1 MIGRRGF
8 PALEPPRALAGSAR
22 PAPVPRTCHRM
33 RIASR
38 QGPRAPPDHAR
49 CRDFARAS
57 GTERQ
62 RASVTDRDAGPRYG
76 AGPAEAPLAQANQ
89 APPESNGVSL

>member
-8 PALEPPRALAGSAR
+8 PTLEPPRALAGSAR
-22 PAPVPRTCHRM
+22 PVPIPWTCHRI
-33 RIASR
+33 RVASR
-38 QGPRAPPDHAR
+38 QGPRAPPDQA
-49 CRDFARAS
+49 
-57 GTERQ
+57 
-62 RASVTDRDAGPRYG
+62 RASVTERQCAAVTDRDTGSRYG